1 MNPSDNQGYK
11 TNETVGKMFLHSCL
25 GKLVIF
31 AVILLVLFVIAVL
44 TKPTDQEMRDEMND
58 NIMQCMEQNDSIRG
72 DQIDDF
78 VNNIGF
84 IFTKADTTKVGK
96 EWREV
101 FDKYNRLEI
110 FNHSFFRTAYVYN
123 NVKTEGTRV
132 GTTRSSSRPQ
142 PSEATWAR
150 TPTSRSSTTSVTPTI
165 DKVTDKNI
173 IQGFRIGIPI
183 ALGYFAVAFSL
194 GIIARQAGLTAAIG
208 FVSSFFTRASAGEY
222 GVYTLVAAQA
232 AYAEIVAMCLVVN
245 LRYMLMSAALSQK
258 IAPGTSWFHRI
269 LMACCVTDEVFG
281 VSIAHPGYCPPAYT
295 YSAALISTLFWASG
309 CAAGIIAGGM
319 LPTNIVAALSVA
331 LYGMFLA
338 IIMPPAR
345 DDRHVL
351 YAVAAS
357 FALSGACAVAPVV
370 SSWSSGT
377 RTIVLTILISAVAAW
392 LKPVKTEEEADGQA

>member
-1 MNPSDNQGYK
+1 
-11 TNETVGKMFLHSCL
+11 
-25 GKLVIF
+25 
-31 AVILLVLFVIAVL
+31 
-44 TKPTDQEMRDEMND
+44 
-58 NIMQCMEQNDSIRG
+58 
-72 DQIDDF
+72 
-78 VNNIGF
+78 
-84 IFTKADTTKVGK
+84 
-96 EWREV
+96 
-101 FDKYNRLEI
+101 
-110 FNHSFFRTAYVYN
+110 
-123 NVKTEGTRV
+123 
-132 GTTRSSSRPQ
+132 
-142 PSEATWAR
+142 
-150 TPTSRSSTTSVTPTI
+150 
-165 DKVTDKNI
+165 
-173 IQGFRIGIPI
+173 
-183 ALGYFAVAFSL
+183 
-194 GIIARQAGLTAAIG
+194 
-208 FVSSFFTRASAGEY
+208 
-222 GVYTLVAAQA
+222 
-232 AYAEIVAMCLVVN
+232 MCLVVN

-392 LKPVKTEEEADGQA
+392 LKPVKTEEADGQA

>member
-1 MNPSDNQGYK
+1 M
-11 TNETVGKMFLHSCL
+11 
-25 GKLVIF
+25 
-31 AVILLVLFVIAVL
+31 
-44 TKPTDQEMRDEMND
+44 
-58 NIMQCMEQNDSIRG
+58 
-72 DQIDDF
+72 
-78 VNNIGF
+78 
-84 IFTKADTTKVGK
+84 
-96 EWREV
+96 
-101 FDKYNRLEI
+101 
-110 FNHSFFRTAYVYN
+110 
-123 NVKTEGTRV
+123 
-132 GTTRSSSRPQ
+132 
-142 PSEATWAR
+142 
-150 TPTSRSSTTSVTPTI
+150 
-165 DKVTDKNI
+165 
-173 IQGFRIGIPI
+173 
-183 ALGYFAVAFSL
+183 GYFAVAFSL
-194 GIIARQAGLTAAIG
+194 GIIAKQAGLTAAIG

-309 CAAGIIAGGM
+309 CAAGIIARGM
-319 LPTNIVAALSVA
+319 LPTHNVAALSVA

-357 FALSGACAVAPVV
+357 FAPSGACAVAPVV

-392 LKPVKTEEEADGQA
+392 LKPVKTEEEEADGQA

>member
-1 MNPSDNQGYK
+1 M
-11 TNETVGKMFLHSCL
+11 
-25 GKLVIF
+25 
-31 AVILLVLFVIAVL
+31 
-44 TKPTDQEMRDEMND
+44 
-58 NIMQCMEQNDSIRG
+58 
-72 DQIDDF
+72 
-78 VNNIGF
+78 
-84 IFTKADTTKVGK
+84 
-96 EWREV
+96 
-101 FDKYNRLEI
+101 
-110 FNHSFFRTAYVYN
+110 
-123 NVKTEGTRV
+123 
-132 GTTRSSSRPQ
+132 
-142 PSEATWAR
+142 
-150 TPTSRSSTTSVTPTI
+150 
-165 DKVTDKNI
+165 
-173 IQGFRIGIPI
+173 
-183 ALGYFAVAFSL
+183 GYFAVAFSL
-194 GIIARQAGLTAAIG
+194 GIIAKQAGLTAAIG

-245 LRYMLMSAALSQK
+245 LRYM
-258 IAPGTSWFHRI
+258 I

-377 RTIVLTILISAVAAW
+377 RTIVLTILRGGRWTSIASSSASCWASS
-392 LKPVKTEEEADGQA
+392 PRT

>member
-1 MNPSDNQGYK
+1 M
-11 TNETVGKMFLHSCL
+11 
-25 GKLVIF
+25 
-31 AVILLVLFVIAVL
+31 
-44 TKPTDQEMRDEMND
+44 
-58 NIMQCMEQNDSIRG
+58 
-72 DQIDDF
+72 
-78 VNNIGF
+78 
-84 IFTKADTTKVGK
+84 
-96 EWREV
+96 
-101 FDKYNRLEI
+101 
-110 FNHSFFRTAYVYN
+110 
-123 NVKTEGTRV
+123 
-132 GTTRSSSRPQ
+132 
-142 PSEATWAR
+142 
-150 TPTSRSSTTSVTPTI
+150 
-165 DKVTDKNI
+165 
-173 IQGFRIGIPI
+173 
-183 ALGYFAVAFSL
+183 GYFAVAFSL
-194 GIIARQAGLTAAIG
+194 GIIAKQAGLTAAIG

-319 LPTNIVAALSVA
+319 LPTDIVAALSVA

-377 RTIVLTILISAVAAW
+377 RTIVLTIVISAVAAW